1 MKFLKFCI
9 VNVRKIYGP
18 TQTLQTHHV
27 YSTRGVFVGKL
38 HNIGIFTRDFRPC
51 EKLRLDLPRSW
62 KKWSWGKY
70 NILRNSPYSVLMRE
84 NKEQNNSE
92 YGHFS
97 RIAYLRR
104 LFS

>member
-9 VNVRKIYGP
+9 VNVHKIYGP
-18 TQTLQTHHV
+18 TQTLQNTPH
-27 YSTRGVFVGKL
+27 
-38 HNIGIFTRDFRPC
+38 IGIFTRDFRPC

-70 NILRNSPYSVLMRE
+70 NILRNSPYSILMRE

-97 RIAYLRR
+97 RSACLRR